1 MTSKLATDDS
11 VIICDILRT
20 SLQRHV
26 DNNEHQN
33 TFIIDTL
40 NQSSNL
46 IQRLGSEALAIAE
59 QPSTIEQSSLADCDE
74 NDLSSSLSTL
84 STQSLSTCQSLLLL
98 VNQLNSRSKSKKTS
112 GNAWRTLQSVID
124 QSICIKNNEDCTA
137 LFAILS
143 LGMTLS
149 HMNAETTSTKM
160 IASAIIPQLPLFPR
174 DQIGSY
180 SDDKHPLVKLVA
192 RDSIIAMLRRALEY
206 SIDLQTVVKIDNA
219 FGVGS
224 EQDNELGIAVA
235 DVVQDI
241 FGKGYCSSDPNN
253 DDDGEISSEGISK
266 ERASPA
272 LVLVAQCRP
281 FPHINADKLIRVAA
295 ADLDLWYSAE
305 LVVDAS
311 IASVTS
317 DKLSTAGKMATC
329 YPKLN
334 SSDLISSTQAIDSRL
349 GDETIAHLTAR
360 ALIDTALDLR
370 LYRRAD
376 LFASK
381 FYAFG
386 GPERYAEAR
395 FMHACDTITK
405 VVKRR
410 QPQIIDKQVMRIDD
424 SVSKVEKDLGCV
436 SSTNGQQKIGIGEVP
451 INSMP
456 HYIREFSLRRLR
468 SSNMNA
474 AALRLAQLWGM
485 DYEEDPVLL
494 AEEQKK
500 RQLTYV
506 QWSDEGSPGN
516 VNGKCQPLPD
526 LISEPADLAKEFK
539 TLLQSGDTVGFDCEW
554 GDSNGVAVLQL
565 STCSYSILID
575 IPALGSNY
583 EGCNTLQATVGTLF
597 AGLTDTRYLI
607 GFGCKEDIKRLRD
620 SPCSRPVHWFPH
632 NSAAQDLRPL
642 IAEVSPSLGI
652 KGGQHLGL
660 SRSTETFLG
669 KQLDKAEQCSDWMAR
684 PLSVEQREYAAL
696 DAWSCA
702 AIHTRIIEERYKS

>member
-1 MTSKLATDDS
+1 MTSKLATDD
-11 VIICDILRT
+11 ICEILRT

-26 DNNEHQN
+26 DDNEQQN

-46 IQRLGSEALAIAE
+46 IQRLGSEALVIAE
-59 QPSTIEQSSLADCDE
+59 QPSTMEQNSSADYDEKDLA
-74 NDLSSSLSTL
+74 SSVRTL

-98 VNQLNSRSKSKKTS
+98 VKQLNSRSKSKKTS

-124 QSICIKNNEDCTA
+124 QSICIKDSEDSTA

-143 LGMTLS
+143 LSITLS
-149 HMNAETTSTKM
+149 HMNAETASTKM
-160 IASAIIPQLPLFPR
+160 IASAIIPNSSLFPR

-180 SDDKHPLVKLVA
+180 SDDTHPLVKLAA
-192 RDSIIAMLRRALEY
+192 RDSIIVMLRRALEY
-206 SIDLQTVVKIDNA
+206 SIDLQTVVKIESA

-224 EQDNELGIAVA
+224 EQDNELSIAVA
-235 DVVQDI
+235 NVVQDV
-241 FGKGYCSSDPNN
+241 FGKGYCSSDLNNN
-253 DDDGEISSEGISK
+253 DDDEMSSEGISK

-272 LVLVAQCRP
+272 LALVAQCRP
-281 FPHINADKLIRVAA
+281 FRHINADKLIRVAA

-317 DKLSTAGKMATC
+317 DKLSTADKMATC
-329 YPKLN
+329 YPRH
-334 SSDLISSTQAIDSRL
+334 SSDLISSTQTIDSRL

-424 SVSKVEKDLGCV
+424 SVSKVKKDLGFT
-436 SSTNGQQKIGIGEVP
+436 STINGQQKVGIGEVP

-468 SSNMNA
+468 SSNLNA
-474 AALRLAQLWGM
+474 AALRLAQLWDM

-526 LISEPADLAKEFK
+526 LISEAADLAKVFIS
-539 TLLQSGDTVGFDCEW
+539 LLQSGDTVGFDCEW
-554 GDSNGVAVLQL
+554 GDDNGVAVLQL
-565 STCSYSILID
+565 STCSYSMLID
-575 IPALGSNY
+575 IPALGSNN
-583 EGCNTLQATVGTLF
+583 EGCNALKATVGTLF
-597 AGLTDTRYLI
+597 AGLTNTRYLI

-642 IAEVSPSLGI
+642 IAEISPSLGI

-684 PLSVEQREYAAL
+684 PLSIEQREYAAL

-702 AIHTRIIEERYKS
+702 AIHTKIIEERYKA

>member
-11 VIICDILRT
+11 VICDILRT

-26 DNNEHQN
+26 NNNEHQN

-46 IQRLGSEALAIAE
+46 IQRIGSEALAIAE
-59 QPSTIEQSSLADCDE
+59 QPSTTEQSSLANCDDK
-74 NDLSSSLSTL
+74 DLSSSLRAL

-124 QSICIKNNEDCTA
+124 RSICIKNNEDSTA

-149 HMNAETTSTKM
+149 HMNAETASTKM
-160 IASAIIPQLPLFPR
+160 IASAIIPQSPLFER
-174 DQIGSY
+174 DQIVSY
-180 SDDKHPLVKLVA
+180 SDDTHPLVKLVA
-192 RDSIIAMLRRALEY
+192 RDSIIVMLRRALEY
-206 SIDLQTVVKIDNA
+206 SIDLQTIVKIENT

-224 EQDNELGIAVA
+224 DQDNELGIAVA
-235 DVVQDI
+235 NVVQDI

-253 DDDGEISSEGISK
+253 NDDEMNSEGISK

-272 LVLVAQCRP
+272 LALVAQCRP
-281 FPHINADKLIRVAA
+281 FPHIHADKLIRVAA

-317 DKLSTAGKMATC
+317 DKISTAGKMATC
-329 YPKLN
+329 YPKID
-334 SSDLISSTQAIDSRL
+334 SSDLIPSTQAIDSRL
-349 GDETIAHLTAR
+349 GDETIAHLAAR

-381 FYAFG
+381 FYSFG

-436 SSTNGQQKIGIGEVP
+436 SSANGQQKVGIGEVP

-500 RQLTYV
+500 RQLTYI
-506 QWSDEGSPGN
+506 QWSDDGSPGN

-526 LISEPADLAKEFK
+526 LISEAADLAKEFNS
-539 TLLQSGDTVGFDCEW
+539 LLQSGDTVGFDCEW
-554 GDSNGVAVLQL
+554 GDDNGVAVLQL

-575 IPALGSNY
+575 IPALGSNN
-583 EGCNTLQATVGTLF
+583 EGCNVLTATVGTLF

-702 AIHTRIIEERYKS
+702 AIHTKIIEKRYNA

>member
-11 VIICDILRT
+11 VICDILST

-26 DNNEHQN
+26 DNNEQQN

-74 NDLSSSLSTL
+74 NDLSSSLSLL

-124 QSICIKNNEDCTA
+124 QSICIKNNEDSTA

-206 SIDLQTVVKIDNA
+206 SIDLQTVVKIENA

-241 FGKGYCSSDPNN
+241 FGKEYCSSDPNN
-253 DDDGEISSEGISK
+253 DDADDDGEISSEGISK

-272 LVLVAQCRP
+272 LALVAQCRP

-329 YPKLN
+329 YPKLD
-334 SSDLISSTQAIDSRL
+334 SSDLISSTQAR
-349 GDETIAHLTAR
+349 
-360 ALIDTALDLR
+360 
-370 LYRRAD
+370 
-376 LFASK
+376 
-381 FYAFG
+381 
-386 GPERYAEAR
+386 
-395 FMHACDTITK
+395 
-405 VVKRR
+405 
-410 QPQIIDKQVMRIDD
+410 
-424 SVSKVEKDLGCV
+424 
-436 SSTNGQQKIGIGEVP
+436 
-451 INSMP
+451 
-456 HYIREFSLRRLR
+456 
-468 SSNMNA
+468 
-474 AALRLAQLWGM
+474 W
-485 DYEEDPVLL
+485 
-494 AEEQKK
+494 
-500 RQLTYV
+500 
-506 QWSDEGSPGN
+506 
-516 VNGKCQPLPD
+516 
-526 LISEPADLAKEFK
+526 
-539 TLLQSGDTVGFDCEW
+539 
-554 GDSNGVAVLQL
+554 
-565 STCSYSILID
+565 
-575 IPALGSNY
+575 
-583 EGCNTLQATVGTLF
+583 
-597 AGLTDTRYLI
+597 
-607 GFGCKEDIKRLRD
+607 
-620 SPCSRPVHWFPH
+620 
-632 NSAAQDLRPL
+632 
-642 IAEVSPSLGI
+642 
-652 KGGQHLGL
+652 
-660 SRSTETFLG
+660 
-669 KQLDKAEQCSDWMAR
+669 
-684 PLSVEQREYAAL
+684 
-696 DAWSCA
+696 
-702 AIHTRIIEERYKS
+702 

>member
-11 VIICDILRT
+11 LVCDILRS

-26 DNNEHQN
+26 DNNDHQN

-46 IQRLGSEALAIAE
+46 IQRLGSEALSIAE

-112 GNAWRTLQSVID
+112 GDSWRTLQSVID
-124 QSICIKNNEDCTA
+124 RSICIKNNEDSTA

-149 HMNAETTSTKM
+149 HMNAETACTKM
-160 IASAIIPQLPLFPR
+160 IASAIIPQSPLFER
-174 DQIGSY
+174 DQIVSY
-180 SDDKHPLVKLVA
+180 SDDTHPLVKLVA
-192 RDSIIAMLRRALEY
+192 RDSIIVMLRRAVEY
-206 SIDLQTVVKIDNA
+206 SIDLQTIVKIENA

-224 EQDNELGIAVA
+224 DQDNELGIAVA
-235 DVVQDI
+235 NVVQDI

-253 DDDGEISSEGISK
+253 NDDEMSSEGISK

-272 LVLVAQCRP
+272 LALVAQCRP
-281 FPHINADKLIRVAA
+281 FPHIHADKLIRVAA

-317 DKLSTAGKMATC
+317 DKISTAGKMATC
-329 YPKLN
+329 YPKID
-334 SSDLISSTQAIDSRL
+334 SSDLIPSTQAIDSRL
-349 GDETIAHLTAR
+349 GDETIAHLAAR

-381 FYAFG
+381 FYSFG

-424 SVSKVEKDLGCV
+424 SVD
-436 SSTNGQQKIGIGEVP
+436 
-451 INSMP
+451 
-456 HYIREFSLRRLR
+456 
-468 SSNMNA
+468 
-474 AALRLAQLWGM
+474 
-485 DYEEDPVLL
+485 D
-494 AEEQKK
+494 
-500 RQLTYV
+500 
-506 QWSDEGSPGN
+506 GSPGN

-526 LISEPADLAKEFK
+526 LISEAADLAKEFNS
-539 TLLQSGDTVGFDCEW
+539 LLQSGDTVGFDCEW
-554 GDSNGVAVLQL
+554 GDDNGVAVLQL

-575 IPALGSNY
+575 IPALGSNS
-583 EGCNTLQATVGTLF
+583 EGCNILTATVGTLF

-702 AIHTRIIEERYKS
+702 AIHTKIIEKRYNS